1 MNMQIIKILKKKW
14 ITCYNCGYHI
24 KQNLK
29 KTTGNTDLF
38 QIKQNEHVTLC
49 FNVIH
54 PLQLSF
60 SYQPKI
66 QAPVISGI

>member
-1 MNMQIIKILKKKW
+1 MNDLL
-14 ITCYNCGYHI
+14 YCGYHI

-29 KTTGNTDLF
+29 KTTGRTDLF

-49 FNVIH
+49 SNVIN

-60 SYQPKI
+60 SCQPKI